1 MKIQEKSKFLKYSTK
16 RYKQKRAKKTWDGI
30 PAFLKTLEPEFSLR
44 KDFFMSVT
52 GHTTA
57 LLIICL
63 LVFVFKIGVIN
74 PIMKNKDK
82 IRDIEFTI
90 SNPSKSA
97 PKANFDAIPLK
108 AENPLPPKASSEPK
122 SIEKP
127 TKTTASASK
136 VSKPTVS
143 KNPIGDFSIPVP
155 KIKPMAGGRGGISR
169 HAGTSSSSSSSGGS
183 SSSPF
188 LDDDATGSGSG
199 GAVNGKGFD
208 KNAARKAISAYDISP
223 YVNELKRNI
232 RWNWKAPKDSGK
244 TVELFL
250 RIAKDGKVVILN
262 VKRTSEIGSVD
273 NAALDAVRK
282 TMPLNPLP
290 SKYPKSYLDV
300 VFTFNSN
307 SSTMGSRF

>member
-16 RYKQKRAKKTWDGI
+16 RYKQKSAKKTWDGI

-82 IRDIEFTI
+82 IKDIEFTI

-97 PKANFDAIPLK
+97 PKANFDAIPIK
-108 AENPLPPKASSEPK
+108 TENQSPNKASSEPK
-122 SIEKP
+122 NIENP
-127 TKTTASASK
+127 TASATK

-143 KNPIGDFSIPVP
+143 KNPIGDFSIPAP
-155 KIKPMAGGRGGISR
+155 KIKPMSGSRGGVSR
-169 HAGTSSSSSSSGGS
+169 HAGSSTNSNSSGGS

-188 LDDDATGSGSG
+188 LDDDAAGSGNG
-199 GAVNGKGFD
+199 GAINGKGFD
-208 KNAARKAISAYDISP
+208 KTAARKAISSYDISP

-232 RWNWKAPKDSGK
+232 RWNWKAPKESGK

-250 RIAKDGKVVILN
+250 RIAKDGRVVILN
-262 VKRTSEIGSVD
+262 VKKTSEVGAVD

-282 TMPLNPLP
+282 TTPLNPLP